1 MVMDF
6 IEDQEKARSR
16 TGRLVLLF
24 LLAVVGTVFAVYLV
38 AAGAMVALTQS
49 EETPASWWAPEL
61 LGVVGGGTLL
71 VIVVG
76 SLVKTGQLA
85 SGGKAVAES
94 LGGTLVHPEER
105 DPDLRRL
112 MNVVEEMSIAS
123 GCPMPPVY
131 LIDDA
136 SINAFAAG
144 FGFDSAVIGV
154 TRGCVQQ
161 LSRDQLQGVMAHEFS
176 HIVHGDMKLNIR
188 LTGLIFG
195 IMALGFLGYICFRF
209 IGPVLARSGG
219 GKNNP
224 GPALGLA
231 IIVGGLALM
240 AIGSLGTLAARLIQ
254 SAVSRQRE
262 YLADAAAVDYTRNPS
277 GIAGALRRIGGF
289 PDNDLQQSAASEFQ
303 HFFFTSALSTAFATH
318 PPLADRIARI
328 ENRPQDEIEAAMAE
342 RSERSARSD
351 PPPARTMGFAGTAAA
366 MSSDAAD
373 GPESRE
379 VRGADQVRE
388 SIARLGDPD
397 ADHLA
402 YARTLIGSI
411 PEPVRA
417 SMHDTVGAKAIC
429 LLLLVDDDPDVRA
442 AQAAALSEDLDGIT
456 IDEVRRLR
464 EPVATAVG
472 GNPELRLVLLDLSM
486 PALGRMPEED
496 RPRFMDSIRAM
507 QEADGRLDRFEWLL
521 GRVLREHLMGG
532 SNRPNGG
539 SVRPNR
545 SIALLEDPV
554 RLVLAMLAWSGA
566 RNETQALGAFREGA
580 GRARIGDVDLPGRAD
595 CSVMALDR
603 ALDRLRRLRWR
614 DRAVLLDAAVET
626 VCADGHATLAEIE
639 LLRALAAA
647 IECPMPPVLPGRLP
661 S

>member
-24 LLAVVGTVFAVYLV
+24 LFAVVGTVLAVYLV

-49 EETPASWWAPEL
+49 EETPAGWWAPEL
-61 LGVVGGGTLL
+61 LGVVGGATLL
-71 VIVVG
+71 VIVIG

-94 LGGTLVHPEER
+94 LGGTLVHPEDR

-131 LIDDA
+131 LIDDP

-161 LSRDQLQGVMAHEFS
+161 LSRDELQGVMAHEFS

-231 IIVGGLALM
+231 VIVGGLALM

-254 SAVSRQRE
+254 AAVSRQRE

-289 PDNDLQQSAASEFQ
+289 PRNDLNQSAASEFQ

-328 ENRPQDEIEAAMAE
+328 ENRPQEEIQQAMDE
-342 RSERSARSD
+342 RQGGSAPP
-351 PPPARTMGFAGTAAA
+351 PPPANASGFAASAVPMPRDTMEA
-366 MSSDAAD
+366 
-373 GPESRE
+373 PESRE
-379 VRGADQVRE
+379 VRGAEQVRG

-397 ADHLA
+397 ADHLT

-411 PEPVRA
+411 PDPVRSA
-417 SMHDTVGAKAIC
+417 MHDTIGAKAVC
-429 LLLLVDDDPDVRA
+429 LLLLVDDEPAVRS
-442 AQAAALSEDLDGIT
+442 AQAAALSENLDPLT

-464 EPVATAVG
+464 GTVG
-472 GNPELRLVLLDLSM
+472 AAIGRNPELRLVLLDLSM
-486 PALGRMPEED
+486 PALSRMPAED
-496 RPRFMDSIRAM
+496 RPGFMNSIRSM

-521 GRVLREHLMGG
+521 GRILRDHLTEGA
-532 SNRPNGG
+532 NRSAGG

-545 SIALLEDPV
+545 SIALLEDSV
-554 RLVLAMLAWSGA
+554 RVVLAMLAWSGA
-566 RNETQALGAFREGA
+566 RNEDQALHAFRAGA
-580 GRARIGDVDLPGRAD
+580 RLASIGDVDLPTRAD
-595 CSVMALDR
+595 CSVMELDR

-614 DRAVLLDAAVET
+614 DRAVLLDAAVDT
-626 VCADGHATLAEIE
+626 VCADGHGTLAEIE

-647 IECPMPPVLPGRLP
+647 IECPMPPVLPGRI
-661 S
+661 SS

>member
-1 MVMDF
+1 MVMNF

-24 LLAVVGTVFAVYLV
+24 LLAVVGTVVAVYFV
-38 AAGAMVALTQS
+38 AAGAVVALSQS
-49 EETPASWWAPEL
+49 EENPAGWWMPEL
-61 LGVVGGGTLL
+61 LGVVGGGTIL
-71 VIVVG
+71 VIVIG
-76 SLVKTGQLA
+76 SLIKTAQLA
-85 SGGKAVAES
+85 AGGKAVAES
-94 LGGTLVHPEER
+94 LGGTLVHAEDR

-154 TRGCVQQ
+154 TRGCVQK
-161 LSRDQLQGVMAHEFS
+161 LSRDELQGVMAHEFS

-254 SAVSRQRE
+254 AAVSRQRE

-289 PDNDLQQSAASEFQ
+289 PENDLRKSAASEFQ

-328 ENRPQDEIEAAMAE
+328 ENRPQEEVEESMASGST
-342 RSERSARSD
+342 RSE
-351 PPPARTMGFAGTAAA
+351 PPPSNTAGFAGTAASTSA
-366 MSSDAAD
+366 GDAD
-373 GPESRE
+373 VPESRE
-379 VRGADQVRE
+379 VRGAEQVRE
-388 SIARLGDPD
+388 SIARLGEPD

-417 SMHDTVGAKAIC
+417 AVHDVIGAKAVC
-429 LLLLVDDDPDVRA
+429 LLLLVDDDSEVRS
-442 AQAAALSEDLDGIT
+442 AQASALSEQLDPLT
-456 IDEVRRLR
+456 IEEVRRLR
-464 EPVATAVG
+464 ETVTG
-472 GNPELRLVLLDLSM
+472 TIGRNPELRLVLLDLSI
-486 PALGRMPEED
+486 PALIRMPEED
-496 RPRFMDSIRAM
+496 RPGFMESIRAM

-521 GRVLREHLMGG
+521 GRILRDHLVEG
-532 SNRPNGG
+532 SSRSARG
-539 SVRPNR
+539 STRANR
-545 SIALLEDPV
+545 SIVLLDDSV

-566 RNETQALGAFREGA
+566 RNENQALHAFRAGA
-580 GRARIGDVDLPGRAD
+580 RRSSIGDVDLPDRSD

-614 DRAVLLDAAVET
+614 DRSTLLDAAVET
-626 VCADGHATLAEIE
+626 ICADGHGTLAEIE
-639 LLRALAAA
+639 LLRSLAAA
-647 IECPMPPVLPGRLP
+647 IECPMPPVLPGRL
-661 S
+661 SS

>member
-16 TGRLVLLF
+16 TGRLVILF
-24 LLAVVGTVFAVYLV
+24 LLAVVGTVLAVYLV
-38 AAGAMVALTQS
+38 AAGVMVAMTQS
-49 EETPASWWAPEL
+49 EETPASWWMPEL

-76 SLVKTGQLA
+76 SLVKTAQLA

-94 LGGTLVHPEER
+94 LGGTLVHPEDR
-105 DPDLRRL
+105 DPDIRRL

-161 LSRDQLQGVMAHEFS
+161 LTRDELQGVMAHEFS

-254 SAVSRQRE
+254 AAVSRQRE

-289 PDNDLQQSAASEFQ
+289 RENDLRQSAASEFQ

-328 ENRPQDEIEAAMAE
+328 ENRPTSEIEEAMAD
-342 RSERSARSD
+342 RSGASE
-351 PPPARTMGFAGTAAA
+351 PPPPNAAGFAGSVAS
-366 MSSDAAD
+366 MAD
-373 GPESRE
+373 RTSEVSESRE
-379 VRGADQVRE
+379 VRAAEQVRE
-388 SIARLGDPD
+388 SIARLGEPD

-402 YARTLIGSI
+402 YARTLLGSI
-411 PEPVRA
+411 PDPVRA
-417 SMHDTVGAKAIC
+417 SVNDTIGAKAVC
-429 LLLLVDDDPDVRA
+429 LLLLVDEDAEVRS
-442 AQAAALSEDLDGIT
+442 AQASALSENLDALT
-456 IDEVRRLR
+456 IEEVRRLR
-464 EPVATAVG
+464 KTVATAVG
-472 GNPELRLVLLDLSM
+472 RNPELRLALLDLSM

-521 GRVLREHLMGG
+521 GRILRKHLMGG
-532 SNRPNGG
+532 SSKPAGA

-545 SIALLEDPV
+545 SIALLEDSV

-566 RNETQALGAFREGA
+566 RNETEALHAFREGA
-580 GRARIGDVDLPGRAD
+580 RRVRIGDVELPDRTD

-626 VCADGHATLAEIE
+626 VCADGHGTLAEIE

-647 IECPMPPVLPGRLP
+647 IECPMPPVLPGRL
-661 S
+661 SS

>member
-1 MVMDF
+1 MVMNF

-24 LLAVVGTVFAVYLV
+24 LLAVVGTVVAVYFV
-38 AAGAMVALTQS
+38 AAGAMVALSQS
-49 EETPASWWAPEL
+49 EENPAGWWMPEL
-61 LGVVGGGTLL
+61 LGVVGGGTIL
-71 VIVVG
+71 VIVIG
-76 SLVKTGQLA
+76 SLIKTAQLA
-85 SGGKAVAES
+85 AGGKAVAES
-94 LGGTLVHPEER
+94 LGGTLVHAEDR

-154 TRGCVQQ
+154 TRGCVQK
-161 LSRDQLQGVMAHEFS
+161 LSRDELQGVMAHEFS

-254 SAVSRQRE
+254 AAVSRQRE

-289 PDNDLQQSAASEFQ
+289 PENDLRKSAASEFQ

-328 ENRPQDEIEAAMAE
+328 ENRPQEEVEESMTSGST
-342 RSERSARSD
+342 RSE
-351 PPPARTMGFAGTAAA
+351 PPPANTAGFAGTAASTSA
-366 MSSDAAD
+366 GDADA
-373 GPESRE
+373 PESRE
-379 VRGADQVRE
+379 VRGAEQVRE
-388 SIARLGDPD
+388 SIARLGEPD
-397 ADHLA
+397 AEHLA

-417 SMHDTVGAKAIC
+417 AVHDVIGAKAVC
-429 LLLLVDDDPDVRA
+429 LLLLVDDDPEVRS
-442 AQAAALSEDLDGIT
+442 AQASALSKHLDPLT
-456 IDEVRRLR
+456 IEEVRRLR
-464 EPVATAVG
+464 ETVTVTIG
-472 GNPELRLVLLDLSM
+472 RNPELRLVLLDLAI
-486 PALGRMPEED
+486 PALIRMPEED
-496 RPRFMDSIRAM
+496 LPGFMESIRAM

-521 GRVLREHLMGG
+521 GRILRDHLVEG
-532 SNRPNGG
+532 SSRSARG
-539 SVRPNR
+539 STRANR
-545 SIALLEDPV
+545 SIVLLDDSV

-566 RNETQALGAFREGA
+566 RNENQALHAFRAGA
-580 GRARIGDVDLPGRAD
+580 RRASIGDVDLPDRSD

-614 DRAVLLDAAVET
+614 DRSTLLDAAVET
-626 VCADGHATLAEIE
+626 ICADGHGTLAEIE
-639 LLRALAAA
+639 LLRSLAAA

>member
-24 LLAVVGTVFAVYLV
+24 LLAVVGTVLAVYLV
-38 AAGAMVALTQS
+38 AAGVMVAMTQS
-49 EETPASWWAPEL
+49 EETPAGWWMPEL
-61 LGVVGGGTLL
+61 LGIVGGGTLL

-76 SLVKTGQLA
+76 SLVKTAQLA
-85 SGGKAVAES
+85 SGGKVVAES
-94 LGGTLVHPEER
+94 LGGTLVHPEDR
-105 DPDLRRL
+105 DPDIRRL

-161 LSRDQLQGVMAHEFS
+161 LTRDELQGVMAHEFS

-254 SAVSRQRE
+254 AAVSRQRE
-262 YLADAAAVDYTRNPS
+262 YLADAAAVDYTRNPT

-289 PDNDLQQSAASEFQ
+289 PENDLRQSAASEFQ

-328 ENRPQDEIEAAMAE
+328 ENRPQSEIEEAMAD
-342 RSERSARSD
+342 RSGASE
-351 PPPARTMGFAGTAAA
+351 PPPPNTAGFAGSVAS
-366 MSSDAAD
+366 MSDRTSEAS
-373 GPESRE
+373 ESRE
-379 VRGADQVRE
+379 VRGAEQVRE

-402 YARTLIGSI
+402 YARTLLGSI
-411 PEPVRA
+411 PDPVRA
-417 SMHDTVGAKAIC
+417 SVNDTIGAKAVC
-429 LLLLVDDDPDVRA
+429 LLLLVDDDAEVRS
-442 AQAAALSEDLDGIT
+442 AQASALSENFDALT
-456 IDEVRRLR
+456 IQEVRRLR
-464 EPVATAVG
+464 ETVATAVG
-472 GNPELRLVLLDLSM
+472 RNPELRLVLLDLSM

-521 GRVLREHLMGG
+521 GRILRNHLMGG
-532 SNRPNGG
+532 SSKPAGG

-545 SIALLEDPV
+545 SIALLEDSV

-566 RNETQALGAFREGA
+566 RNETEALHAFREGA
-580 GRARIGDVDLPGRAD
+580 RRVRIGDVELPDRTD

-626 VCADGHATLAEIE
+626 VCADGHGTLAEIE

>member
-1 MVMDF
+1 MVMNF

-24 LLAVVGTVFAVYLV
+24 LLAVVGTVVAVYFV
-38 AAGAMVALTQS
+38 AAGAVVALSQS
-49 EETPASWWAPEL
+49 EENPAGWWMPEL
-61 LGVVGGGTLL
+61 LGVVGGGTIL
-71 VIVVG
+71 VIVIG
-76 SLVKTGQLA
+76 SLIKTAQLA
-85 SGGKAVAES
+85 AGGKAVAES
-94 LGGTLVHPEER
+94 LGGTLVHAEDR

-154 TRGCVQQ
+154 TRGCVQK
-161 LSRDQLQGVMAHEFS
+161 LSRDELQGVMAHEFS

-254 SAVSRQRE
+254 AAVSRQRE

-289 PDNDLQQSAASEFQ
+289 PENDLRKSAASEFQ

-328 ENRPQDEIEAAMAE
+328 ENRPQEEVEESMTSGST
-342 RSERSARSD
+342 RSE
-351 PPPARTMGFAGTAAA
+351 PPPSNTAGFAGTAASTSA
-366 MSSDAAD
+366 GDAD
-373 GPESRE
+373 VPESRE
-379 VRGADQVRE
+379 VRGAEQVRE
-388 SIARLGDPD
+388 SIARLGEPD

-417 SMHDTVGAKAIC
+417 AVHDVIGAKAVC
-429 LLLLVDDDPDVRA
+429 LLLLVDDDPEVRS
-442 AQAAALSEDLDGIT
+442 AQASALSKHLDPLT
-456 IDEVRRLR
+456 IEELRRLR
-464 EPVATAVG
+464 EIVTG
-472 GNPELRLVLLDLSM
+472 TIGRNPELRLVLLDLSI
-486 PALGRMPEED
+486 PALIRMPEED
-496 RPRFMDSIRAM
+496 RPGFMESIRAM

-521 GRVLREHLMGG
+521 GRILRDHLVEG
-532 SNRPNGG
+532 SSRSARG
-539 SVRPNR
+539 STRANR
-545 SIALLEDPV
+545 SIVLLDDSV

-566 RNETQALGAFREGA
+566 RNENQALHAFRAGA
-580 GRARIGDVDLPGRAD
+580 RRASIGDVDLPDRSD

-614 DRAVLLDAAVET
+614 DRSILLDAAVET
-626 VCADGHATLAEIE
+626 ICADGHGTLAEIE
-639 LLRALAAA
+639 LLRSLAAA